1 VNLPRD
7 PNRVPLT
14 NVTSTLADRGQLN
27 FEDLIVNV
35 ARNPKR
41 FANFDINFHVTET
54 DDESFARLLLQY
66 RTV

>member
-1 VNLPRD
+1 
-7 PNRVPLT
+7 VPLT
-14 NVTSTLADRGQLN
+14 NVTFNLGRSRGRLN

-54 DDESFARLLLQY
+54 DDDLSLDCYYQY